1 MLFLLARSLLER
13 GSMPSP
19 DTYRSPARLRR
30 SVAALAM
37 LVTIGIAFVA
47 LIVFLGGTRALVTAL
62 LPGLSTAAITALL
75 VGMGTLAFTLV
86 AAVLFM
92 RRPRRRKP
100 REDLGPLAN
109 SF

>member
-1 MLFLLARSLLER
+1 
-13 GSMPSP
+13 MPSS

-47 LIVFLGGTRALVTAL
+47 LIVRALVTAL
-62 LPGLSTAAITALL
+62 LAGLSTAAITALL

-92 RRPRRRKP
+92 RRPRRRRKP

-109 SF
+109 TF